1 MKKVKSKKK
10 TQKGGDSNG
19 WFAKSEYSPVT
30 ILLIIVLAMIVGVII
45 GNMWGGGGNGEDPKW
60 MREGL
65 TPRYPKGHEMAG
77 HVPGLDRR

>member
-1 MKKVKSKKK
+1 
-10 TQKGGDSNG
+10 
-19 WFAKSEYSPVT
+19 
-30 ILLIIVLAMIVGVII
+30 MIVGVII

>member
-45 GNMWGGGGNGEDPKW
+45 GNRWGGGREWGGAKYGMEGNSV
-60 MREGL
+60 
-65 TPRYPKGHEMAG
+65 
-77 HVPGLDRR
+77 VPAR